1 MIEELDMHLLDLVQN
16 AYSADSTRVEVR
28 VICDEATD
36 RLTMSVDDDGA
47 GMDEVTLE
55 AVRRGYYSSKSGQ
68 SVGLGIPL
76 LRETA
81 QHCDGTFTVDSQRGV
96 GTKVTAEFRRSHV
109 DLPPF
114 GDLAATFLN
123 ILVTA
128 DARYVSISYQCEG
141 NDLERDTAA
150 LSELLGELSFQHPEV
165 IRFLKAYIAERV
177 NNDVRRTG

>member
-16 AYSADSTRVEVR
+16 AYSADSTKVDVR
-28 VICDEATD
+28 LICDQAVD
-36 RLTMSVDDDGA
+36 RLTMSVADNGK
-47 GMDEVTLE
+47 GMDEQTLDV
-55 AVRRGYYSSKSGQ
+55 VRRGYFSSKLEQ

-81 QHCDGTFTVDSQRGV
+81 QHCDGRFTIDSRLGE
-96 GTKVTAEFRRSHV
+96 GTTVTAEFRRSHI

-123 ILVTA
+123 IVVTA
-128 DARYVSISYQCEG
+128 DARYVRIMYRCDG
-141 NDLERDTAA
+141 NKLELDTAG
-150 LSELLGELSFQHPEV
+150 LLGELPLQHPEV

-177 NNDVRRTG
+177 N

>member
-16 AYSADSTRVEVR
+16 AYSADSTRVDVQL
-28 VICDEATD
+28 ICDQADD
-36 RLTMSVDDDGA
+36 RLTMSVADNGK
-47 GMDEVTLE
+47 GMDEQTLDV
-55 AVRRGYYSSKSGQ
+55 VRRGYFSSKSEQ

-81 QHCDGTFTVDSQRGV
+81 QHCDGRFTINSRLGE
-96 GTKVTAEFRRSHV
+96 GTTVTAEFRRSHI

-123 ILVTA
+123 IVVTA
-128 DARYVSISYQCEG
+128 DARYVRITYRCDG
-141 NDLERDTAA
+141 NELELDTAA
-150 LSELLGELSFQHPEV
+150 LSDLLGELPLQHSEV

-177 NNDVRRTG
+177 N

>member
-1 MIEELDMHLLDLVQN
+1 MIEDLDMHLLDLVQN
-16 AYSADSTRVEVR
+16 AFSAKSTRVEVR
-28 VICDEATD
+28 VICDEAAD
-36 RLTMSVDDDGA
+36 LLTMSVADNGV
-47 GMDEVTLE
+47 GMDERTLE
-55 AVRRGYYSSKSGQ
+55 TVKRGYYSSKSEH

-81 QHCDGTFTVDSQRGV
+81 QHCDGRFTIDSQPGE
-96 GTKVTAEFRRSHV
+96 GTTVTAEFRRSHI

-123 ILVTA
+123 IVMTA
-128 DARYVSISYQCEG
+128 DARDIRISYQCDE
-141 NDLERDTAA
+141 NELQLDTAA

-177 NNDVRRTG
+177 NT